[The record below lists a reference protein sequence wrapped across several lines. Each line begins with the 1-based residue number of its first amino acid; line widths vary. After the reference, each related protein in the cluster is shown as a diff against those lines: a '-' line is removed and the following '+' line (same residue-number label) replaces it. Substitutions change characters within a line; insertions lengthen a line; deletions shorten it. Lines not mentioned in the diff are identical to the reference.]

1 MKPPRKRT
9 NEIKIRFTDEEVET
23 LNAKVSKAGMS
34 REKYCR
40 QVLSGTQVTEGPTA
54 DVPVLLRE
62 VRQISV
68 SLDQLMKPGISLCG
82 GRERE
87 RMERLLHDLQEVEE
101 LIVEAYSTR
110 G

>member
-40 QVLSGTQVTEGPTA
+40 QVLSGSQVREAPTA
-54 DVPVLLRE
+54 DVPLLLRE

-68 SLDQLMKPGISLCG
+68 ALDQLMKPETSLCG

-87 RMERLLHDLQEVEE
+87 RMERLLDDLQGVEE